1 MSRSYETPFSGPAAK
16 VMRQSP
22 RLNSRLPPL
31 AHRSSSP
38 LPCRMVVLSRDKLQR
53 ESSARSPD
61 LRRCLAHDQVLRRSI
76 KIAQKDMKKAM
87 AALLVD
93 DSDSEEEFDP
103 GSETAPVTIIRD
115 RIASVVKSFVRR
127 RSPERSA
134 SPPSP
139 PPPSSAEK
147 DRPKLELSRVS
158 SSNSTKSSSSTT
170 PVTSLSSRSRRYA
183 ARLGLGRRLCSP
195 SAVQPMVR

>member
-1 MSRSYETPFSGPAAK
+1 MSRSSETSFSGPAAK
-16 VMRQSP
+16 YMRQSP

-38 LPCRMVVLSRDKLQR
+38 LPCRMVVLSRDKLQH

-61 LRRCLAHDQVLRRSI
+61 LRRCLAHDRVLRRSI
-76 KIAQKDMKKAM
+76 QIAQEDMKKAM
-87 AALLVD
+87 AALRVD

-115 RIASVVKSFVRR
+115 QIASVVKSFVRR
-127 RSPERSA
+127 RSPERSSS
-134 SPPSP
+134 SPP
-139 PPPSSAEK
+139 AEK
-147 DRPKLELSRVS
+147 DRLKVELARVS
-158 SSNSTKSSSSTT
+158 SNSSAKSSSSSTSI
-170 PVTSLSSRSRRYA
+170 TSLSSRSRRYA

-195 SAVQPMVR
+195 SAVQPMVS